1 MKGNIALYE
10 KNLTTYYL
18 SYYICSNEIC
28 RSLNL
33 DSLSN
38 VVNLRS
44 LGSVLHSAVDTYLNE
59 CKPWVV
65 VLTQGT
71 SKFVCSPQIVFR
83 SSCLI
88 QST

>member
-28 RSLNL
+28 CSLNL

-38 VVNLRS
+38 VVKPQVLRDCIAQCCRY
-44 LGSVLHSAVDTYLNE
+44 VP
-59 CKPWVV
+59 K
-65 VLTQGT
+65 
-71 SKFVCSPQIVFR
+71 
-83 SSCLI
+83 
-88 QST
+88 